1 MSVVKTKQN
10 FVCAYEPMALD
21 RFVLTFLKGSE
32 ERHLLSAQP
41 IEQYEDAVDWAVG
54 IADQMACPIEVV
66 PITASEFAAR
76 GQGR

>member
-1 MSVVKTKQN
+1 MSVVKTKRN

-21 RFVLTFLKGSE
+21 GFVLTFLNGSE
-32 ERHLLSAQP
+32 ERHLRSTQP

-54 IADQMACPIEVV
+54 IADQMACPIEIV